1 MDSFLQSLLE
11 LTESVAHFIWWPLV
25 IIMLFVC
32 GIYLT
37 FMTRGIQFRKLGLAT
52 RFMFLS
58 RKKSATKDA
67 EGEITPFQAL
77 MTALAATVGNG
88 NIAGVAT
95 AIVAGGI
102 GAPLWMWITAL
113 LGMATKYSEGLLGMK
128 FRKRAKDGSF
138 TGGAMYYLEEGIP
151 SKKVGRFLA
160 IWFALAVMFMATF
173 GSGNMAQSNS
183 IALALKSNFG
193 VEFSWTSISLLI
205 ITALILIGG
214 IKRIAS
220 FSDKLVPAMIILYV
234 GTALLVVIMNIDV
247 LPDVLSAIFNAAFN
261 GESMAGG
268 VAGHTVKEA
277 LRYGVARGTLSSESG
292 IGSCSMPAAAA
303 RGNESV
309 AQGLVAM
316 MGTFIDTIVVCSMT
330 TVVIISSGQH
340 LSGLDSVALTKTAF
354 SMGLGSGIG
363 GWIVS
368 LSSAIFGL
376 TTLIGWAYIG
386 EQGFRYLYKNANV
399 LIYRLVF
406 CVFAAIGA
414 MLQGDYLQI
423 VWNFGDIA
431 NAFMAIP
438 NIIGLIFLG
447 KVIRKETDDYFKR
460 YDAGEL
466 ENPFGT

>member
-1 MDSFLQSLLE
+1 M
-11 LTESVAHFIWWPLV
+11 IWWPLV
-25 IIMLFVC
+25 ILMLFSC

-37 FMTRGIQFRKLGLAT
+37 IITKGIQFRKLGLAMKL
-52 RFMFLS
+52 MFAS
-58 RKKSATKDA
+58 RKKDTTKDA
-67 EGEITPFQAL
+67 AGEITPFQAL

-95 AIVAGGI
+95 AIVAGGV
-102 GAPLWMWITAL
+102 GAPFWMWMTAL
-113 LGMATKYSEGLLGMK
+113 IGMATKYSEGMLGLK
-128 FRKRAKDGSF
+128 FRKIAKDGSY
-138 TGGAMYYLEEGIP
+138 TGGAMYYLEEGVP
-151 SKKVGRFLA
+151 SKTLGRILA

-193 VEFSWTSISLLI
+193 LDFGWTSALVFI
-205 ITALILIGG
+205 IAALILIGG

-220 FSDKLVPAMIILYV
+220 FSDKLVPAMIVLYV
-234 GTALLVVIMNIDV
+234 GTALIILISNIG
-247 LPDVLSAIFNAAFN
+247 LIPEILSTIIDAAFS

-303 RGNESV
+303 KGNESV

-316 MGTFIDTIVVCSMT
+316 MGTFIDTILVCSMT
-330 TVVIISSGQH
+330 TIVILSSGQH
-340 LSGLDSVALTKTAF
+340 TSGLDSVALTKTAF
-354 SMGLGSGIG
+354 SIGLGSDAG

-368 LSSAIFGL
+368 ISSAIFGL

-386 EQGFRYLYKNANV
+386 EQGFRYLYKNTSV
-399 LIYRLVF
+399 MIYRIVF
-406 CVFAAIGA
+406 CVFAAVGA
-414 MLQGDYLQI
+414 LLQGDYLQI

-431 NAFMAIP
+431 NALMAIP
-438 NIIGLIFLG
+438 NIIGLFFLG
-447 KVIRKETDDYFKR
+447 KLIRKETDSYFKR

-466 ENPFGT
+466 KNPFGN